1 MYDFPSTK
9 LKKIRIGEGWGR
21 LGYTECEYSNHFG
34 YWHLHNISRKT
45 LPNCAMY
52 LA

>member
-9 LKKIRIGEGWGR
+9 LKIQNRGGDGVGWD
-21 LGYTECEYSNHFG
+21 TECEYSNHFG